1 MLKLTT
7 IPGQNDFTLVE
18 LYAPLI
24 TKYVSVCGTK
34 GEKSI
39 KLIENKSNFSCEK
52 LNHSCITEGEGE
64 GGGGVGRHDDLVVG
78 TLYARL
84 ASESPVSRIFSH
96 SF

>member
-1 MLKLTT
+1 MLKLKM
-7 IPGQNDFTLVE
+7 IPGQNNFTLVE

-52 LNHSCITEGEGE
+52 LNHSCIIE
-64 GGGGVGRHDDLVVG
+64 GGGGPNKGEGSSERGSLFE
-78 TLYARL
+78 RE
-84 ASESPVSRIFSH
+84 ASQRGGVCKRDGS
-96 SF
+96 

>member
-1 MLKLTT
+1 M

-39 KLIENKSNFSCEK
+39 KLIENKSNFSFMYYRRRR
-52 LNHSCITEGEGE
+52 
-64 GGGGVGRHDDLVVG
+64 GGWGRSWE
-78 TLYARL
+78 T
-84 ASESPVSRIFSH
+84 
-96 SF
+96 

>member
-34 GEKSI
+34 GEKA
-39 KLIENKSNFSCEK
+39 SN
-52 LNHSCITEGEGE
+52 
-64 GGGGVGRHDDLVVG
+64 
-78 TLYARL
+78 
-84 ASESPVSRIFSH
+84 
-96 SF
+96 

>member
-52 LNHSCITEGEGE
+52 LNYSCIIEGGGE

-78 TLYARL
+78 TLYVRL
-84 ASESPVSRIFSH
+84 ASGSPV
-96 SF
+96 